1 MNIEEQLTLMDKY
14 QLNPTELLVVEMIFM
29 IQEGYSESYLLRYLN
44 IKGNKESFRDNLTS
58 LQDKGVILKSWK
70 IPEKGSK
77 FDPLEIPLNKNFF
90 KSFFKASLELG
101 KELFDTYPMFTN
113 INGITFGLRN
123 FAKKFDSIEDFF
135 RFYGKTIHWDQELH
149 DKIIKLIKWDQEN
162 NIGFLK
168 MSICNFV
175 IENKWNEL
183 EALKRGD
190 VVNINFDT
198 IQQL

>member
-1 MNIEEQLTLMDKY
+1 MMEELGIMEQYRLTPSEY
-14 QLNPTELLVVEMIFM
+14 FVVKLIFM
-29 IQEGYSESYLLRYLN
+29 IQEGYEESYLLRYL
-44 IKGNKESFRDNLTS
+44 KLNKDTFRNDLVS

-90 KSFFKASLELG
+90 KNMFKSSLELG
-101 KELFDTYPMFTN
+101 KQLFDAYPMFVN
-113 INGITFGLRN
+113 INGFTYSLRS
-123 FAKKFDSIEDFF
+123 FAKKFDTIEDFF
-135 RFYGKTIHWDQELH
+135 RFYGKTIRWDLDLH
-149 DKIIKLIKWDQEN
+149 NKILDLIKWEQDN

-168 MSICNFV
+168 MTICNFV

-183 EALKRGD
+183 EALRNGD
-190 VVNINFDT
+190 IININFDT

>member
-1 MNIEEQLTLMDKY
+1 MNIDEQLNLMNKY
-14 QLNPTELLVVEMIFM
+14 QLRIEELFIIELIFM
-29 IQEGYSESYLLRYLN
+29 VQEGYEEPYLARYLS
-44 IKGNKESFRDNLTS
+44 IKENKESFRDNLLS
-58 LQDKGVILKSWK
+58 LQDKGIILKSWK

-90 KSFFKASLELG
+90 KSFFKSSLLLG
-101 KELFDTYPMFTN
+101 KELFDTYPMFTT
-113 INGITFGLRN
+113 INGSTFGLRN

-135 RFYGKTIHWDQELH
+135 RFYGKTIHWDLDLH
-149 DKIIKLIKWDQEN
+149 NKILELIKWDQDN
-162 NIGFLK
+162 NVGFLK

-183 EALKRGD
+183 EALKKGD
-190 VVNINFDT
+190 IANINFDT

>member
-1 MNIEEQLTLMDKY
+1 MIELSIMEQYHLT
-14 QLNPTELLVVEMIFM
+14 PTEYFITKLIFM
-29 IQEGYSESYLLRYLN
+29 VQEGYTEPYLLRYLS
-44 IKGNKESFRDNLTS
+44 IKENKESFRDDLLS
-58 LQDKGVILKSWK
+58 LQDKGIILKSWK

-90 KSFFKASLELG
+90 KNMFKSSLILG

-113 INGITFGLRN
+113 INGTTFGLRN

-135 RFYGKTIHWDQELH
+135 RFYGKTINWDLDLH
-149 DKIIKLIKWDQEN
+149 NRILELIKWDQDN
-162 NIGFLK
+162 NVGFLK
-168 MSICNFV
+168 MSLSNFV

-190 VVNINFDT
+190 IANINFDT